1 MSQCMCSSTNSFS
14 STCFSQFKAVPTP
27 ILTTVNF
34 VQPQLVSHNHTFQGK
49 MCPHISNNFPVSPI
63 MSWTILKSAKTLMQ
77 QCIIE
82 YPIYIIEIKPSRAYI
97 TVKWYCVTNKSDV
110 MEKPI
115 SSTLYLPG
123 SVSLSARLSQSI
135 CRLSQPLSARL
146 SQPLLCSVLQC
157 RVMDGGHLPNHLQ
170 LDETLLSI

>member
-34 VQPQLVSHNHTFQGK
+34 VQPQLVSHHHTFQDK
-49 MCPHISNNFPVSPI
+49 MCPHISNNFPVKPI

-77 QCIIE
+77 QCIIG

-115 SSTLYLPG
+115 ASTLYLPG
-123 SVSLSARLSQSI
+123 SVSLSTGSVSLYLPGSVSLSFA
-135 CRLSQPLSARL
+135 LSS
-146 SQPLLCSVLQC
+146 SVGSWTADTSLTTC
-157 RVMDGGHLPNHLQ
+157 N
-170 LDETLLSI
+170 